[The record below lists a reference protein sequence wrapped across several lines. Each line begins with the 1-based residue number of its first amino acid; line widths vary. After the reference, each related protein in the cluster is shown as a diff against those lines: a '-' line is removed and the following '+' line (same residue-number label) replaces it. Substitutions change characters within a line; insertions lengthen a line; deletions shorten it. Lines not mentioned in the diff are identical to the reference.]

1 MSISTASAQ
10 VATLSRYRYV
20 AAGGETSLTGID
32 ANGAVLAYTIGM
44 EQVYLNGTMLVRAQD
59 YVATT
64 GSSITGLT
72 ALVASDIVEVV
83 SFTSFLVNGAVNLS
97 TVTAKGDILAA
108 TSNATVTNLPVGSDG
123 QTLVA
128 DSSTSTGLRYQTGV
142 NTNAVI
148 NGGMDIWQR
157 GTSFTTTS
165 ATTNFAADRWCIY
178 NGRTGTTYSRQSSG
192 LTGFNYS
199 MRVQRDS
206 GNATTSALYLTYTAE
221 TQDSL
226 RFAGQTV
233 TVSFYAKAGANYS
246 SASSA
251 LTGILTYGTGTDQ
264 NIWSFTGST
273 QSGSTTATL
282 TTSWQRFTFTASV
295 SSSATELG
303 LTFVNTPVGT
313 AGANDYFEI
322 TGVQLELGSVATTF
336 KRAGGTLQQELAA
349 CQRYYWRS
357 VAGSLYQSFGI
368 GQAYSTSAAQVC
380 LKNPVTMRTT
390 PTAIEYSTLALSNVA
405 AGVNSATLALSYAG
419 VDFSTL
425 TATSTG
431 LVAGNATILSSLNS
445 TSAYIGLTAEL

>member
-1 MSISTASAQ
+1 MTANAGYHAYATGDVLTAAQVQYNLQNQTTMYFASAS
-10 VATLSRYRYV
+10 ARTTALSGVLVEGMVSY
-20 AAGGETSLTGID
+20 IP
-32 ANGAVLAYTIGM
+32 ANGIEYYNGSAWVSVSQAV
-44 EQVYLNGTMLVRAQD
+44 
-59 YVATT
+59 
-64 GSSITGLT
+64 T
-72 ALVASDIVEVV
+72 AL
-83 SFTSFLVNGAVNLS
+83 T
-97 TVTAKGDILAA
+97 TKGDLL
-108 TSNATVTNLPVGSDG
+108 TYSTQDTRLPVGSDG

-226 RFAGQTV
+226 RFAGQTA

-264 NIWSFTGST
+264 IIWSFTGST
-273 QSGSTTATL
+273 ASGSTTATL

-336 KRAGGTLQQELAA
+336 KRAGGNIQGELAA
-349 CQRYYWRS
+349 CQRYYYRS
-357 VAGSLYQSFGI
+357 GGSATYEVFGWGIAASTNALYIQTK
-368 GQAYSTSAAQVC
+368 A
-380 LKNPVTMRTT
+380 PVTMRVA
-390 PTAIEYSTLALSNVA
+390 PTSVEYSSLTLVDQVGGSFA
-405 AGVNSATLALSYAG
+405 ATAVGVNIAGKDITQVYCTVASGLTQFRSYY
-419 VDFSTL
+419 L
-425 TATSTG
+425 TA
-431 LVAGNATILSSLNS
+431 NNS
-445 TSAYIGLTAEL
+445 TSAYLGFSAEL